1 MNNTESK
8 PKNIS
13 NKQIIRK
20 EKNRYL
26 VIFEIPTQRLRPHV
40 SFDFDVLSFTKNKK
54 SYSYIAIEY
63 GEIVKFRKMGILWNS
78 QFSLSSY
85 FTLVKKRNEENIG
98 FYYWGGTVGNKLWT
112 LFQPEK
118 PWYLASY
125 GKTTNEK
132 NNLTLISNAKE
143 LSCEVNLNTRVQ
155 KTLTENDKSVLSNF
169 LPEFIVYEKT
179 NSANY
184 KIKNVYYYTEG
195 EAYKLPLLTIKPNV
209 FKDMC
214 LLTDKAEEQ
223 PSFVY
228 FFEDFE
234 LYKHH
239 K

>member
-1 MNNTESK
+1 MNNTEIK
-8 PKNIS
+8 PKNIH
-13 NKQIIRK
+13 NKQLIRK

-40 SFDFDVLSFTKNKK
+40 SFDFDVVSFTKKNK

-63 GEIVKFRKMGILWNS
+63 SEIIKFRKMGILWNA
-78 QFSLSSY
+78 QFSISSY
-85 FTLVKKRNEENIG
+85 FTLVKKRNEGKTG

-112 LFQPEK
+112 LFQATK

-143 LSCEVNLNTRVQ
+143 LSCEINLNTRVE
-155 KTLTENDKSVLSNF
+155 KALTENDESILNNF
-169 LPEFIVYEKT
+169 LPDFIVYEKI
-179 NSANY
+179 NSSNY
-184 KIKNVYYYTEG
+184 KVINAHCITEG
-195 EAYKLPLLTIKPNV
+195 KTYKLPLLTIKPNV

-234 LYKHH
+234 QYKHH

>member
-1 MNNTESK
+1 MNSTESK

-13 NKQIIRK
+13 NKQIIRR

-40 SFDFDVLSFTKNKK
+40 SFDFDVVSFTKNNK

-63 GEIVKFRKMGILWNS
+63 SEIVKFRKLGILWDA
-78 QFSLSSY
+78 QFSISSY
-85 FTLVKKRNEENIG
+85 FTLVKKRNEENVG

-112 LFQPEK
+112 LFQPKK

-125 GKTTNEK
+125 GKTTNNK

-143 LSCEVNLNTRVQ
+143 LSCEIDLNTRVQ
-155 KTLTENDKSVLSNF
+155 KSLTEKDKSILNNF
-169 LPEFIVYEKT
+169 WPEFMVYEKT

-184 KIKNVYYYTEG
+184 KIEDVHYDTDGKT
-195 EAYKLPLLTIKPNV
+195 YKFPLLAIKPNV
-209 FKDMC
+209 YKDMC

-223 PSFVY
+223 PGFIY
-228 FFEDFE
+228 FFENLAQFTTS
-234 LYKHH
+234 
-239 K
+239 